1 MSKYYVLHKPYGY
14 MSQFSPLENKE
25 TLADL
30 LDIEKSC
37 YPVGRLDEKS
47 EGLLILTNDKSLT
60 ESLLNPENKHPRTYL
75 VQVEGQITKKAI
87 RTLSEGVKI
96 SLPNGDYTTLPAKVK
111 KIGKPKLQERRPPV
125 RTDVQSSWI
134 KITLIEGKNRQIR
147 RMTAKVGFPTLRLV
161 RSHIVDLEL
170 GQIPAGDF
178 RIFSKAEMYKKL
190 GQST

>member
-1 MSKYYVLHKPYGY
+1 MAKYYVLHKPYGY
-14 MSQFSPLENKE
+14 MSQFSPLENKK

-87 RTLSEGVKI
+87 KALSEGVEI
-96 SLPNGDYTTLPAKVK
+96 SLPNGNYTTLPAVVK
-111 KIGKPKLQERRPPV
+111 KIGKPKIQDRRPPV
-125 RTDVQSSWI
+125 RSDIQSSWI

-161 RSHIVDLEL
+161 RSHIVDLEF

-178 RIFSKAEMYKKL
+178 RVFTKNEIDKKL
-190 GQST
+190 QL

>member
-1 MSKYYVLHKPYGY
+1 MAKYYVLHKPYGY
-14 MSQFSPLENKE
+14 MSQFSPVENKK

-87 RTLSEGVKI
+87 KELSEGVEI
-96 SLPNGDYTTLPAKVK
+96 ALPTGNYNTLPASVK
-111 KIGKPKLQERRPPV
+111 KIGKPKLNERNPPV
-125 RTDVQSSWI
+125 RSDVQSSWI

-170 GQIPAGDF
+170 GQIPIGEF
-178 RIFSKAEMYKKL
+178 RTFNKLDIYKRLKF
-190 GQST
+190 

>member
-1 MSKYYVLHKPYGY
+1 
-14 MSQFSPLENKE
+14 MSQFSAVENKQ

-60 ESLLNPENKHPRTYL
+60 EALLNPENKHPRTYL
-75 VQVEGQITKKAI
+75 VQVEGQITKKALKE
-87 RTLSEGVKI
+87 LSEGVEI
-96 SLPNGDYTTLPAKVK
+96 NLPNGLYKTLPATVK
-111 KIGKPKLQERRPPV
+111 KIGKPKIQDRTPAV
-125 RTDVQSSWI
+125 RSDVQSSWI

-161 RSHIVDLEL
+161 RSHIVNLEL
-170 GQIPAGDF
+170 GQIPSGEF
-178 RIFSKAEMYKKL
+178 KVFNKADIYKRL
-190 GQST
+190 NF